1 MKNRNVKKDI
11 ILLSLLMIIVILI
24 FNSFI
29 LINVNEERAEFYG
42 TSVINDIRIKIKPS
56 LDMAKRLVA
65 GQQVED
71 KLASELKSENAKLI
85 ILNVNGQVVYKSE
98 NLEVDIN
105 SLDESLY
112 MGNSFL
118 TSNKQLY
125 KIAFPIVI
133 GEVQKGNAIFYL
145 NASEVYDV

>member
-71 KLASELKSENAKLI
+71 KLASELKRENAKLI